1 MRIYNISNALGME
14 ESSVIDALQENGLLD
29 AKYTTNNDRNTVVFS
44 ISELGKCF
52 CDYKEHVT
60 NIFEIEWY
68 VDKLVKLSDFQLLRG
83 SYKGSVIDLQRK
95 IEHALYLI
103 ARATIYNP
111 KRAMRAVKH
120 YNKLMAQKQKKLQE
134 ILNDKP

>member
-14 ESSVIDALQENGLLD
+14 ESSVIDVLQENGLLD
-29 AKYTTNNDRNTVVFS
+29 ANVFS

-52 CDYKEHVT
+52 CDYKEHV